1 VPAARSCGGIAR
13 IRARESFATKSKG
26 GPGEFISRALKV
38 AQIIE
43 IATETIGAG
52 SVRSGKA

>member
-1 VPAARSCGGIAR
+1 VPAARSRGAIAR
-13 IRARESFATKSKG
+13 SRARESFAASSKG
-26 GPGEFISRALKV
+26 RLGEFISKALKV
-38 AQIIE
+38 ARIIE